1 MFWAL
6 FFSFSDLI
14 DLIVVVDI
22 VVVVVFVLVVLT
34 NSDVEHVALRH
45 VTVFSTSVEGR
56 VLIPG

>member
-22 VVVVVFVLVVLT
+22 VVVVVVVVVVVLVVLT

-45 VTVFSTSVEGR
+45 VTVLYVSRG
-56 VLIPG
+56 